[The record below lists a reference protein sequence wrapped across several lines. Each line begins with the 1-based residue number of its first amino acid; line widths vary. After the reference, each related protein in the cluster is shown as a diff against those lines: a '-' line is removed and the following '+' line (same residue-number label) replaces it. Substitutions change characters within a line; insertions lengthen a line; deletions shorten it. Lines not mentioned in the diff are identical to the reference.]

1 MTAVYYTLGVVIFF
15 VAILASIGLH
25 EFGHMIPAKM
35 FGGKVTQWFIGF
47 GPTVWSKQIGET
59 EYGVK
64 AIPLGGYVKIV
75 GMLPPGAE
83 DLDED
88 RDDPV
93 YDDEGNRVVR
103 VRKSNTGIFTQLI
116 SDARSAEWEH
126 ISPGDEDRLFYKM
139 DWWKKVIVMAGG
151 PTVNLLIAFFLFWG
165 VFGSFGYVDRV
176 DTRPVVDE
184 VIPCVVPAAE
194 DGRACTAEELRDNP
208 TPASEAGLQQGDRFV
223 SFNGE
228 PVTGWQQIREAIRS
242 NGSEAATLG
251 IERDGEVREVRVV
264 TEVTPRPLDADN
276 PEQLTPVGFLGV
288 MPVQREVY
296 ATGGPIYTADFMA
309 GTTVHVVE
317 AIAELPVSV
326 WHVGQALV
334 GLEERDP
341 EGPVSIVGGGR
352 IAGEVAASDQFVVS
366 EKAATLASAV
376 ATFNLFIGLFNFI
389 PLLPLDGGHIASA
402 LWEAV
407 RRGIARLRGRPDP
420 GYVDAA
426 KLLPVAYVV
435 ASVLLVMG
443 LVLIVA
449 DIFVPVQLP
458 F

>member
-1 MTAVYYTLGVVIFF
+1 MNAVDYTLGVLIFAF
-15 VAILASIGLH
+15 AILASIGLH
-25 EFGHMIPAKM
+25 EFGHMIPAKK

-88 RDDPV
+88 RAHPV
-93 YDDEGNRVVR
+93 FDENGERVVR
-103 VRKSNTGIFTQLI
+103 VRKSNTGMFTQLI
-116 SDARSAEWEH
+116 SDARAAEWEH
-126 ISPGDEDRLFYKM
+126 VKPGDEDRLFYRM
-139 DWWKKVIVMAGG
+139 PWWKKVIVMAGG
-151 PTVNLLIAFFLFWG
+151 PTVNILIAFFLFWG
-165 VFGSFGYVDRV
+165 VIGTLGYVDHV
-176 DTRPVVDE
+176 ETKPVVQS
-184 VIPCVVPAAE
+184 VVPCIVPADE
-194 DGRACTAEELRDNP
+194 DGRACTDEELRDHA
-208 TPASEAGLQQGDRFV
+208 TPASQAGLQPGDRFV

-228 PVTGWQQIREAIRS
+228 PVTDWKQIQDAIRG
-242 NGSEAATLG
+242 NGDRQATLG
-251 IERDGEVREVRVV
+251 IERDGEQLSVKVR
-264 TEVTPRPLDADN
+264 TEVTPRPLDAQK
-276 PEQLTPVGFLGV
+276 PEELTRVGFLGV
-288 MPVQREVY
+288 EPVQREVY
-296 ATGGPIYTADFMA
+296 ATGGPVVAADHMVDLT
-309 GTTVHVVE
+309 GHVVV
-317 AIAELPVSV
+317 AIGKLPVSV
-326 WHVGQALV
+326 WHVAQAIAGV
-334 GLEERDP
+334 EERDAN
-341 EGPVSIVGGGR
+341 GPVSVVGGGR
-352 IAGEVAASDQFVVS
+352 IAGEVAASEQFSFS
-366 EKAATLASAV
+366 EKVSILATAV

-402 LWEAV
+402 LWEAI
-407 RRGIARLRGRPDP
+407 RRGAARLSGRPDP

-435 ASVLLVMG
+435 ASGLLVMG